1 MNRPTSSRDAILAA
15 VRAQARPA
23 TELPDLTGPW
33 IVFEDRLAQFA
44 SVLQVVGARCHRA
57 ADAAAANELF
67 ASIPEIAAAKQIVS
81 LVPGVG
87 QANIDLAVIDDPHQL
102 ETVDV
107 AVLPGAFGV
116 AENGAIWVTSAGVR
130 HRAIYVIVQH
140 LVLVIPASEIV
151 DTMHDAYARIDP
163 AQTDWG
169 AFISGPSKT
178 ADIEQSLVVGAHG
191 PRSLDVIC
199 LG

>member
-1 MNRPTSSRDAILAA
+1 M
-15 VRAQARPA
+15 
-23 TELPDLTGPW
+23 
-33 IVFEDRLAQFA
+33 
-44 SVLQVVGARCHRA
+44 
-57 ADAAAANELF
+57 
-67 ASIPEIAAAKQIVS
+67 
-81 LVPGVG
+81 
-87 QANIDLAVIDDPHQL
+87 
-102 ETVDV
+102 
-107 AVLPGAFGV
+107 LPGAFGV

-130 HRAIYVIVQH
+130 HRAIYIIVQH

-163 AQTDWG
+163 AKTDWG